1 MRQPVFLVVVLGF
14 LFAVACAGAAS
25 VSTNQPPF
33 PPPLDTYGDAQM
45 TRVWDV
51 LKNRVQQQPLNLWA
65 TVLFVMAIIH
75 TFLCHRF
82 IHWSHVL
89 EAKHR
94 ERLQNEG
101 SQHGAGLAQT
111 SEPAV
116 VGARVLH
123 FFGEVEAVFGI
134 WVIPLV
140 IVMTSELG
148 WQRTLNYL
156 NGRIS
161 FIEPIFVVVVM
172 VISSTRPIIRLAE
185 SCLRSFAKLGSG
197 GPGAWWLAILIIGPL
212 LGSLITEPAAMTI
225 ASLLLGR
232 QFYERKPGP
241 VLAYGTLGLLFVNI
255 SVGGVLTH
263 FAAPPVLMVAAP
275 WGWNT
280 PFMFRHFGLAAVTGI
295 VVVTFTYYFA
305 FRRRFIELSR
315 NVIPAQ
321 GPKREDD
328 RPIPVWVTSG
338 NLLFLALIVLVGHY
352 PVLVVG
358 GFLFFVAFV
367 EVTADYQS
375 ELSMRTPILVGFFLA
390 GLVIHGGLQQ
400 WWIAPLLGRLNELPL
415 MFGAIALT
423 AFNDNAAVTYLA
435 TLVPGMT
442 LGMKHAVVAG
452 AVTGGGLT
460 VIANAPNPAGQSL
473 LGRYFPDGIA
483 PLGLLLGALPATI
496 ILALCF
502 IFIS

>member
-1 MRQPVFLVVVLGF
+1 
-14 LFAVACAGAAS
+14 
-25 VSTNQPPF
+25 
-33 PPPLDTYGDAQM
+33 
-45 TRVWDV
+45 
-51 LKNRVQQQPLNLWA
+51 
-65 TVLFVMAIIH
+65 
-75 TFLCHRF
+75 
-82 IHWSHVL
+82 
-89 EAKHR
+89 
-94 ERLQNEG
+94 
-101 SQHGAGLAQT
+101 
-111 SEPAV
+111 
-116 VGARVLH
+116 VLH

-140 IVMTSELG
+140 IVMTSQLG
-148 WQRTLNYL
+148 WQRTLKYL
-156 NGRIS
+156 NGRVS
-161 FIEPIFVVVVM
+161 FIEPIFVVIIM
-172 VISSTRPIIRLAE
+172 VIASTRPIIRLAE
-185 SCLRSFAKLGSG
+185 SCLRFFARLGGG
-197 GPGAWWLAILIIGPL
+197 GPGAWWLAILTLGPL

-232 QFYERKPGP
+232 QFYALKPGP

-280 PFMFRHFGLAAVTGI
+280 AFMCRHFGLAAVTGI
-295 VVVTFTYYFA
+295 LTVTFGYYFA
-305 FRRRFIELSR
+305 LRRSFNELSK
-315 NVIPAQ
+315 NVTPHAQ
-321 GPKREDD
+321 GLEREDES
-328 RPIPVWVTSG
+328 PIPGWVTIG
-338 NLLFLALIVLVGHY
+338 NLLFLGLIVLVGHY
-352 PVLVVG
+352 PVLVIG

-375 ELSMRTPILVGFFLA
+375 ELSIRTPILVGFFLA

-400 WWIAPLLGRLNELPL
+400 WWIAPVLGRLNELPL
-415 MFGAIALT
+415 MLGAIALT

-435 TLVPGMT
+435 TLVPGTT
-442 LGMKHAVVAG
+442 LGMKHAIVAG

-460 VIANAPNPAGQSL
+460 IIANAPNPAGQSL
-473 LGRYFPDGIA
+473 LGKFFPDGIG